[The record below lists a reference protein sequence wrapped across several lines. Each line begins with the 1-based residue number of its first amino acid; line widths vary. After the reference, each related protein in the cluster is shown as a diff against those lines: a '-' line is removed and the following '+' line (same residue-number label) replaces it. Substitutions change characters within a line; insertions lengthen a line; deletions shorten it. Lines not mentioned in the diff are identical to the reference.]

1 MTAPPTGPAE
11 PMSGGTDPRRSR
23 FPITG
28 TALLA
33 SGLVNDSVYVGNAGK
48 DAALDRGWLL
58 GHFKDVGDPRHSE
71 AVEIKWGVH
80 PPGDERSQWVEG
92 EERVALLVLISG
104 RFRVELPG
112 RSVLLEQQGDYVVWG
127 RGVDHSWIAEE
138 ESVVLTVRWPSVP
151 GYAVPEK
158 PEA

>member
-1 MTAPPTGPAE
+1 M
-11 PMSGGTDPRRSR
+11 
-23 FPITG
+23 
-28 TALLA
+28 
-33 SGLVNDSVYVGNAGK
+33 NDSVYVGNAGK

-80 PPGDERSQWVEG
+80 PRADRRTQWVRG
-92 EERVALLVLISG
+92 EKRTALLVLISG

-112 RSVLLEQQGDYVVWG
+112 RDVLLKEQGDYVVWG
-127 RGVDHSWIAEE
+127 RGVDHSWFAEE

-151 GYAVPEK
+151 GYVAN
-158 PEA
+158 